1 MKRTADIPYGQTR
14 TNEEHRFSSIPD
26 SNHIRVSG
34 GVNYSLMV

>member
-1 MKRTADIPYGQTR
+1 MKRTADIPYGQTH
-14 TNEEHRFSSIPD
+14 TNGEHRVSSITD